1 MHHEHGHG
9 WHKPILWS
17 CAALA
22 IFSAAS
28 ALWIAWYLLAP
39 GAHAGDAEV
48 YWSIGRAM
56 LNNLVPYVDIL
67 DTKPPGIFLLSAT
80 SLSLFGSG
88 LLGNILT
95 SLAIIVLPILAAI
108 FYGKQSATTQTERI
122 VRATLAGVGT
132 AFVLTYCILMST
144 PWQTELFCM
153 LFAMPYVLL
162 VGASSTKN
170 KTHLILLGL
179 TLFGATFFKEPFVL
193 SCLAAAIFL
202 AKKPKELLKTYVY
215 PLLIAGV
222 LWFAALTILAYLEPY
237 FTTYLPFMLGYRASA
252 GNALWQRG
260 FEVVFMTKHLI
271 NRFPYLLVFFMTI
284 GGATILA
291 EQKYRTQ
298 LSRAWFTVTA
308 VFSAAY
314 LLFAAGSPFPADTD
328 YALLGALMMMGGVC
342 FFTWQRRKHLNGMTF
357 LGLAALLF
365 GAMLFVP
372 PLRGEAYFISLS
384 SLHIVLFGLTAAILA
399 RLATTMKQQKHLL
412 LGAGLLLA
420 TAGFYMKSPFIGEI
434 SNLDKGLVL
443 GLFAIAMTAATQI
456 FHARKE
462 LFGITTKKTLAVLA
476 SVYLAL
482 LAVGIGGDYQPQHFL
497 FMMPLTAALLV
508 SFVRRPHADVRPVLA
523 VGLMLLIGMWN
534 VTAIIPSAADQELNR
549 IDMEL
554 KQERARKLD
563 ETLTA
568 CKVDRYLDFG
578 YAAPYG
584 YTMHSP
590 LNYYVFFG
598 LRTMAS
604 EWMFT
609 MNVRRLLEADIIVA
623 LRDSLSDEKNYSP
636 DVLAYVQDHFSETPW
651 PCAPPQTK
659 DAPVVVLFR
668 LQNVPK

>member
-1 MHHEHGHG
+1 MHQESAHGRHG
-9 WHKPILWS
+9 PILWS

-22 IFSAAS
+22 AFAAAS
-28 ALWIAWYLLAP
+28 VLWIAWYLLAP
-39 GAHAGDAEV
+39 AAHAGDAEV

-56 LNNLVPYVDIL
+56 LNGLRPYVDIL

-95 SLAIIVLPILAAI
+95 SLAIIVLPILAALL
-108 FYGKQSATTQTERI
+108 YGRQIAASKTERL

-132 AFVLTYCILMST
+132 AFVLCYCIVMST

-153 LFAMPYVLL
+153 LFALPYVLL
-162 VGASSTKN
+162 AGVSSRKHR
-170 KTHLILLGL
+170 THLALLGL

-193 SCLAAAIFL
+193 SCLSAAIFL

-222 LWFAALTILAYLEPY
+222 LWLIALTVLGYLEPY
-237 FTTYLPFMLGYRASA
+237 FTAYLPFMLGFRAGA

-260 FEVVFMTKHLI
+260 FEIVFMTKRLLTW
-271 NRFPYLLVFFMTI
+271 FPYLSVFLVTIALSTMLMTH
-284 GGATILA
+284 GL
-291 EQKYRTQ
+291 RTQ
-298 LSRAWFTVTA
+298 LSRIWFTVSVVIGA
-308 VFSAAY
+308 MYF
-314 LLFAAGSPFPADTD
+314 LFAGASPFPADTD
-328 YALLGALMMMGGVC
+328 YALLGALTMIGSVC
-342 FFTWQRRKHLNGMTF
+342 FFAWQRRKHVNGMTF
-357 LGLAALLF
+357 VGLAALMF
-365 GAMLFVP
+365 GTALFVP
-372 PLRGEAYFISLS
+372 PLRSEAYFIALGSPHL
-384 SLHIVLFGLTAAILA
+384 VLFGLTAAVLTWLST
-399 RLATTMKQQKHLL
+399 RMKAQKHVL
-412 LGAGLLLA
+412 LGAAWVLA
-420 TAGFYMKSPFIGEI
+420 SAGFYMKSPFIGEI
-434 SNLDKGLVL
+434 SNLDKGLVM
-443 GLFAIAMTAATQI
+443 GLFAMAMVAATQI

-462 LFGITTKKTLAVLA
+462 LFGAMAKKTFAVLA
-476 SVYLAL
+476 SLYVAL

-497 FMMPLTAALLV
+497 FMMPFTTALLV
-508 SFVRRPHADVRPVLA
+508 SFVRRAHADLRPILA
-523 VGLMLLIGMWN
+523 VGLVLVIGMWN
-534 VTAIIPSAADQELNR
+534 VTAIVPSSADRELNR

-590 LNYYVFFG
+590 ANYYVFFG
-598 LRTMAS
+598 LRNTAS

-609 MNVRRLLEADIIVA
+609 MNVRRLLEADVIVT
-623 LRDSLSDEKNYSP
+623 LRDSLTDDKNYSP
-636 DVLAYVQDHFSETPW
+636 DVLTYVRDHFSETPW

-659 DAPVVVLFR
+659 DAPVVTLFR